1 MWARFRLARPAGWWS
16 GLGAGRWLVRPVPAR
31 ATGPLVGRW
40 WSRPGLGV
48 WAGVRC
54 LATG

>member
-1 MWARFRLARPAGWWS
+1 MWARFRLARRGGWWS
-16 GLGAGRWLVRPVPAR
+16 GLGAGRWLARLAPVR
-31 ATGPLVGRW
+31 ATGPVVGSW
-40 WSRPGLGV
+40 SSRPGLGV